1 MDDLDTWA
9 ATLTKEQQG
18 RVVGVLFTYGLMN
31 LASEE

>member
-9 ATLTKEQQG
+9 ETLTKEQQE
-18 RVVGVLFTYGLMN
+18 RVVGVLFTYGMMD